1 MYVADRISRWAM
13 GVGVRQ
19 LTLSHES
26 GFKFADHLR
35 HLHHH
40 LKALRVERVWNTRGM
55 NDVQLSLHLL
65 ECSKVLSKISF
76 EASLIP
82 LDYVERVGWSVT
94 SHIDRTFVTE
104 TRTPKWN
111 LEITMSNPQE
121 TSIVN
126 VTYNLDGSLFE
137 Y

>member
-13 GVGVRQ
+13 GVGVKQ

-82 LDYVERVGWSVT
+82 LD
-94 SHIDRTFVTE
+94 IDYNELEDIQHDISRTLKLLEDDYDIIDLPSGDFTV
-104 TRTPKWN
+104 
-111 LEITMSNPQE
+111 LEIQSPT
-121 TSIVN
+121 
-126 VTYNLDGSLFE
+126 D
-137 Y
+137 

>member
-13 GVGVRQ
+13 GVGVKQ

-82 LDYVERVGWSVT
+82 LD
-94 SHIDRTFVTE
+94 IDYNELEDIQHDISRTLKLLEDDHDIIDLPSGDFTV
-104 TRTPKWN
+104 
-111 LEITMSNPQE
+111 LEIQSPP
-121 TSIVN
+121 
-126 VTYNLDGSLFE
+126 D
-137 Y
+137 

>member
-13 GVGVRQ
+13 GVGIKQ

-76 EASLIP
+76 EASMIP
-82 LDYVERVGWSVT
+82 LD
-94 SHIDRTFVTE
+94 IDYNELEDIQHDISRTLKLLEDDHDIIDLPSGDFAV
-104 TRTPKWN
+104 
-111 LEITMSNPQE
+111 LEIQGPA
-121 TSIVN
+121 
-126 VTYNLDGSLFE
+126 D
-137 Y
+137 

>member
-13 GVGVRQ
+13 GVGVKQ

-82 LDYVERVGWSVT
+82 LDIDYNELEDIQH
-94 SHIDRTFVTE
+94 HISRTLKILEDDHDIIDLPGGDFTV
-104 TRTPKWN
+104 
-111 LEITMSNPQE
+111 LEIQSPA
-121 TSIVN
+121 
-126 VTYNLDGSLFE
+126 D
-137 Y
+137 